1 MFLKI
6 YRVISQIICNF
17 SSLKEVN
24 EVDENKQ
31 ETSYEILIV

>member
-1 MFLKI
+1 MFLKNF
-6 YRVISQIICNF
+6 RVILQMICNF